1 MNKKVR
7 MILTIMIL
15 VCLTVPL
22 TSGLAQKTE
31 ETKVIPQ
38 ALEEAIQA
46 KLDDLQKR
54 IKIFSEAER
63 EDVAKGLNVTLDQL
77 RERTE
82 ILQETKTFNT
92 QQLNA
97 IRKYESLLQE
107 KEALNEKIATGE
119 ALEIEESPP
128 YSLKFHD
135 YFHHK
140 LSESKRNRETARL
153 AVSVAEKAL
162 QDARDRYQKASA
174 QTRSLKEELGKEQ
187 DTQEVLAVQW
197 LLEQS
202 EREVGLTEA
211 LVGYQKW
218 VQANAREEIE
228 LFGIRS
234 DLYLQI
240 SEGIL
245 ENLHFD
251 PADLETQLALIDE
264 QKKELQGMV
273 DEVRKDLRQANRIQT
288 RAQRKVEKASEE
300 KELSKAKL
308 NLIVAEQWRQTYQVK
323 LEQVE
328 SSLQQMNTRKQLWRQ
343 RYDLIKGEI
352 PWEDLAGLKEG
363 AVKLRERQRQRIS
376 LEQERQTNLQLQIA
390 KLEDQL
396 QQEGLSWDAKSNLNE
411 QRKAQVGLVGST
423 INFITTLNHTS
434 QMNLLFIAELERALK
449 VYSFEQTVKIVVA
462 KLKGW
467 WQAEL
472 YVVDDQSLTV
482 SKIIIAL
489 VILILGV
496 IITGIMSRLLQRSL
510 QHQFKVNASSAA
522 ITSKLVHYAVLLLV
536 VLFVMRTVNIPLTAF
551 TFLGGAIAIGVGFG
565 AQKLINNFISCFIIM
580 AEQPIRVGDL
590 IMMDNELGWIED
602 IGARC
607 TRVRTYSNIRILVPN
622 SYFLENNIINW
633 TLNDNIVRGQVTVG
647 VAYGSPTREVKEALL
662 KAAAG
667 HGEVHNNP
675 APYVW
680 FGDFGENALV
690 FELYYWV
697 TVTEGVSIE
706 RTSSDLRFMIDHL
719 FREAGIQVA
728 FPQRDLHFTGDR
740 PLQIEVSRAKPGTAE
755 S

>member
-1 MNKKVR
+1 MNKKLR

-15 VCLTVPL
+15 GCLTVPL
-22 TSGLAQKTE
+22 TSGLAQETG
-31 ETKVIPQ
+31 ETKVEPR
-38 ALEEAIQA
+38 AREEVIQA
-46 KLDDLQKR
+46 KLADLQKR

-63 EDVAKGLNVTLDQL
+63 EDVAKGLSVTLEQL

-82 ILQETKTFNT
+82 ILQETKTFYT
-92 QQLNA
+92 QQLHA
-97 IRKYESLLQE
+97 IRKHESLLQE

-119 ALEIEESPP
+119 ALQIEESPP

-135 YFHHK
+135 SFNLK
-140 LSESKRNRETARL
+140 LAESKRNRQTARL
-153 AVSVAEKAL
+153 AVSVAGKAL
-162 QDARDRYQKASA
+162 QDARDRYQKARTES
-174 QTRSLKEELGKEQ
+174 RSLKEELGKGQ
-187 DTQEVLAVQW
+187 KHQEVLVVQW
-197 LLEQS
+197 LLKLA
-202 EREVGLTEA
+202 ERECGLAEA
-211 LVGYQKW
+211 LVGYQEW

-228 LFGIRS
+228 LFTLRS
-234 DLYLQI
+234 DLYRQI

-245 ENLHFD
+245 ANLHFD
-251 PADLETQLALIDE
+251 PEDLESQLALIDE
-264 QKKELQGMV
+264 QKKELQGV
-273 DEVRKDLRQANRIQT
+273 VEEVRKDLRQAT
-288 RAQRKVEKASEE
+288 RAQSKAQRKVEKALGD
-300 KELSKAKL
+300 KELSKVKL
-308 NLIVAEQWRQTYQVK
+308 NLSVAEQWRQAYQVK

-328 SSLQQMNTRKQLWRQ
+328 SSFQQMNIMKQLWTQ
-343 RYDLIKGEI
+343 RYDLVKGETA
-352 PWEDLAGLKEG
+352 WEDLAGLKES
-363 AVKLRERQRQRIS
+363 AVKLRERQQQRIS
-376 LEQERQTNLQLQIA
+376 LEQERQTNLQLQIG
-390 KLEDQL
+390 KLENQL

-411 QRKAQVGLVGST
+411 QRKAQVGLVSST
-423 INFITTLNHTS
+423 INFITTLNQTS
-434 QMNLLFIAELERALK
+434 QMNLLFVAELDRALK
-449 VYSFEQTVKIVVA
+449 VYSFGETVKIVVA

-472 YVVDDQSLTV
+472 YVVEDQALTV

-489 VILILGV
+489 VILILGI
-496 IITGIMSRLLQRSL
+496 IITGVMSRLLQRSL
-510 QHQFKVNASSAA
+510 QHQFGVNASSAA

-633 TLNDNIVRGQVTVG
+633 THNDNIVRGRVTVG

-662 KAAAG
+662 KAAAE
-667 HGEVHNNP
+667 HGEVHKNP
-675 APYVW
+675 EPYVW
-680 FGDFGENALV
+680 FGDFGDNAML

-706 RTSSDLRFMIDHL
+706 RISSDLRFMIDHL

-728 FPQRDLHFTGDR
+728 FPQRELHFAGDR
-740 PLQIEVSRAKPGTAE
+740 PLQIEVSRPKPGSAE